1 MKPNKYFDVSGC
13 NCPELN
19 TVKIS
24 QADGLPQREIQLP
37 EEMSDKIKIET
48 TSEGLNI
55 EVAKGCEITMPLQ
68 IQNMMSGK
76 ANAQSLNRIKIG
88 RFDPR
93 NSLHIAQ
100 QAVCRTRK
108 RSKI

>member
-37 EEMSDKIKIET
+37 EEMSDKQ
-48 TSEGLNI
+48 L
-55 EVAKGCEITMPLQ
+55 AEILFP
-68 IQNMMSGK
+68 SAPK
-76 ANAQSLNRIKIG
+76 
-88 RFDPR
+88 
-93 NSLHIAQ
+93 
-100 QAVCRTRK
+100 
-108 RSKI
+108 